1 MFIWSLWLLYNIGMH
16 RGVPQEA
23 YYLGWLVGWLASNTP
38 RTLLVPCWKRELYL
52 IVLKQSGG
60 IQGTCIESG
69 TSNKLGQVENYLE
82 AWTLVKANLIIQ
94 ENITRSCL
102 ILAYLSK
109 KKKKEKKMFDMSFT
123 VCDLKKRIT
132 HYMFYPEIVVFWV
145 ISWWKN
151 KREKRGVTIFPLWDY
166 FGAVMMKFE
175 TF

>member
-1 MFIWSLWLLYNIGMH
+1 MAKSCGPFHTTIICNIKSLTCTKLEKMGFARKMPRHAQILEGWL
-16 RGVPQEA
+16 V
-23 YYLGWLVGWLASNTP
+23 GWLVGWLASNTP

-109 KKKKEKKMFDMSFT
+109 KKKKEKKGLT
-123 VCDLKKRIT
+123 CLLLCVILKKGSPT
-132 HYMFYPEIVVFWV
+132 TCFTL
-145 ISWWKN
+145 K
-151 KREKRGVTIFPLWDY
+151 
-166 FGAVMMKFE
+166 
-175 TF
+175 